1 MDISPEQ
8 TESVKRWLAEGA
20 DVAQVQTR
28 LQSEFGINMRYIDVR
43 FLIDVIGAQINDIP
57 EPAAPQESRDEES
70 SIAGQQVQ
78 VSMDPVPK
86 PGAIASGAVI
96 FSDGEKAEWFVDNSG
111 RLGLSP
117 EKEGYNAPQ
126 EDLPIFQKK
135 LQELLESESGAPVEN
150 GEDGLNRRNEN
161 SSESSGNGSVE
172 VSVSKIQRPDCIAFG
187 DVTFSDGSKAE
198 WRIDRMGQLGL
209 VPAVEGQRPPQSDM
223 PEFQR
228 KLQDALKTLF

>member
-1 MDISPEQ
+1 M
-8 TESVKRWLAEGA
+8 
-20 DVAQVQTR
+20 
-28 LQSEFGINMRYIDVR
+28 
-43 FLIDVIGAQINDIP
+43 
-57 EPAAPQESRDEES
+57 
-70 SIAGQQVQ
+70 
-78 VSMDPVPK
+78 
-86 PGAIASGAVI
+86 
-96 FSDGEKAEWFVDNSG
+96 
-111 RLGLSP
+111 
-117 EKEGYNAPQ
+117 
-126 EDLPIFQKK
+126 
-135 LQELLESESGAPVEN
+135 ESESDAPVEN